1 MEIVQDICITSAEI
15 LMMIFGMIGVAVSL
29 LLVLSPESV
38 KAAGDWLDTKVNLD
52 KKITYYL
59 NQYIPT
65 GRFAYRH
72 NIFFGLALITGS
84 LVVLIFLFFQLDI
97 MGYNNVLDEVII
109 NSLALVGKI
118 AGFAGI
124 ILGLFLLFVPEKM
137 KTIENKMNTWF
148 DTQPLVDKL
157 NKSYRDVDSIFF
169 RHPIVFGI
177 AGMTSSIILIAL
189 SMKALLR

>member
-1 MEIVQDICITSAEI
+1 
-15 LMMIFGMIGVAVSL
+15 MIGAAVSL
-29 LLVLSPESV
+29 LLILSPESV

-59 NQYIPT
+59 NLYIPT
-65 GRFAYRH
+65 DRFAYRH

-97 MGYNNVLDEVII
+97 MRYNDVLDEVLV

-118 AGFAGI
+118 VGFAGI
-124 ILGLFLLFVPEKM
+124 VLGLFLLFVPEKM

-177 AGMTSSIILIAL
+177 AGMISSIILIAL

>member
-1 MEIVQDICITSAEI
+1 MEIIQDICITSAEI
-15 LMMIFGMIGVAVSL
+15 LMMIFGMIGAAVSL
-29 LLVLSPESV
+29 LLILSPESV

-59 NQYIPT
+59 NLYIPT
-65 GRFAYRH
+65 DRFAYRH

-97 MGYNNVLDEVII
+97 MRYNDVLDEVIV

-118 AGFAGI
+118 VGFAGI
-124 ILGLFLLFVPEKM
+124 VLGFFLLFVPEKM

-177 AGMTSSIILIAL
+177 AGMISSIILIAL

>member
-1 MEIVQDICITSAEI
+1 MEIIQDICITSAEI
-15 LMMIFGMIGVAVSL
+15 LMMIFGMIGAAVSL
-29 LLVLSPESV
+29 LLILSPESV

-59 NQYIPT
+59 NLYIPT
-65 GRFAYRH
+65 DRFAYRH

-97 MGYNNVLDEVII
+97 MRYNDVLDEVIV

-118 AGFAGI
+118 VGFAGI
-124 ILGLFLLFVPEKM
+124 VLGLFLLFVPEKM

-177 AGMTSSIILIAL
+177 AGMISSIILIAL

>member
-1 MEIVQDICITSAEI
+1 MEIIQDICITSAEI
-15 LMMIFGMIGVAVSL
+15 LMMIFGMIGAAVSL
-29 LLVLSPESV
+29 LLILSPESV

-59 NQYIPT
+59 NLYIPT
-65 GRFAYRH
+65 DRFAYRH

-97 MGYNNVLDEVII
+97 MRYNDVLDEVLV

-118 AGFAGI
+118 VGFAGI
-124 ILGLFLLFVPEKM
+124 VLGFFLLFVPEKM

-177 AGMTSSIILIAL
+177 AGMISSIILIAL

>member
-1 MEIVQDICITSAEI
+1 MENIQDICITSAEI
-15 LMMIFGMIGVAVSL
+15 LIMIFGMIGAAVSL
-29 LLVLSPESV
+29 LLILSPESV

-59 NQYIPT
+59 NLYIPT
-65 GRFAYRH
+65 DRFAYRH

-97 MGYNNVLDEVII
+97 MRYNDVLDEVLV

-118 AGFAGI
+118 VGFAGI
-124 ILGLFLLFVPEKM
+124 VLGFFLLFVPEKM

-177 AGMTSSIILIAL
+177 AGMISSIILIAL

>member
-1 MEIVQDICITSAEI
+1 MENIQDICITSAEI
-15 LMMIFGMIGVAVSL
+15 LMMIFGMIGAAVSL
-29 LLVLSPESV
+29 LLILSPESV

-59 NQYIPT
+59 NLYIPT
-65 GRFAYRH
+65 DRFAYRH

-97 MGYNNVLDEVII
+97 MRYNDVLDEVLV

-118 AGFAGI
+118 VGFAGI
-124 ILGLFLLFVPEKM
+124 VLGFFLLFVPEKM

-177 AGMTSSIILIAL
+177 AGMISSIILIAL

>member
-1 MEIVQDICITSAEI
+1 M
-15 LMMIFGMIGVAVSL
+15 
-29 LLVLSPESV
+29 
-38 KAAGDWLDTKVNLD
+38 
-52 KKITYYL
+52 
-59 NQYIPT
+59 
-65 GRFAYRH
+65 R
-72 NIFFGLALITGS
+72 
-84 LVVLIFLFFQLDI
+84 
-97 MGYNNVLDEVII
+97 YNDVLDEVLV

-118 AGFAGI
+118 VGFAGI
-124 ILGLFLLFVPEKM
+124 VLGLFLLFVPEKM

-177 AGMTSSIILIAL
+177 AGMISSIILIAL